1 MLDLLLYK
9 LEASPNNSHIVLE
22 ADAASRYSR
31 RIAIHKVTKE
41 IHFCYGHR
49 LLNYDGK
56 CRHLHGHNAK
66 AEIEVEAAT
75 LDHRGMVMDFGDI
88 NVVVKSWIDRELDHK
103 MLLCKDD
110 PMLKTLQA
118 LNEPCF
124 VLDANPTAE
133 NIAKLIYDYAV
144 SQGLQVSEV
153 RLWETPTSFAVY
165 RAG

>member
-1 MLDLLLYK
+1 MLHPVIQG
-9 LEASPNNSHIVLE
+9 E
-22 ADAASRYSR
+22 
-31 RIAIHKVTKE
+31 IAIHKVTKE

-66 AEIEVEAAT
+66 AEIDVEAAT

-124 VLDANPTAE
+124 VLEANPTAE